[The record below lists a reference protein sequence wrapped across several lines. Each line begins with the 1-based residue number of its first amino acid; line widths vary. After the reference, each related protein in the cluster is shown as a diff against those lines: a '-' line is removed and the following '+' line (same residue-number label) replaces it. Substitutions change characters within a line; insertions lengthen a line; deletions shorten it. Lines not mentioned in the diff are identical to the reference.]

1 MNLTHRR
8 KHYVRGVGS
17 RCPWEMQQIQPLFPS
32 EFLGTDSDHGQHG
45 KMLLGEAS
53 LVYWFMNRYH
63 QDCYGNLA
71 RCLPYWKGKRRAKS
85 SHSDQ
90 RGLVEKACLFL
101 RHPPLLPQSKLLAC
115 SVPRLNSFTK
125 PSQIFQE
132 APAAPSPEFLCSVFT

>member
-53 LVYWFMNRYH
+53 LVYWFMNRS
-63 QDCYGNLA
+63 
-71 RCLPYWKGKRRAKS
+71 P
-85 SHSDQ
+85 
-90 RGLVEKACLFL
+90 GLLWE
-101 RHPPLLPQSKLLAC
+101 
-115 SVPRLNSFTK
+115 
-125 PSQIFQE
+125 PSQ
-132 APAAPSPEFLCSVFT
+132 VFAILEREEKSKEQSL